1 MSLLT
6 ATTPADA
13 NNAFSQYS
21 TTLALRGFK
30 SRISEIRFPNRSL
43 RTFANRPQNH
53 SFENP
58 SWRIQA
64 VLWQRYSVLLLMK
77 LCSDFEAK
85 STDIQTT
92 MRSEQTVTIP
102 VSLTGMMIQTLKSRS
117 RAQEF
122 EFSSLPGL
130 PTRCGRFETSF
141 ATCTAAGIVLGNEG
155 LELLWRGR
163 RACG

>member
-1 MSLLT
+1 MRIMHSVST
-6 ATTPADA
+6 APHLPSGGLSHEFQKLIPQSFPENVRQSAA
-13 NNAFSQYS
+13 KSQ
-21 TTLALRGFK
+21 L
-30 SRISEIRFPNRSL
+30 
-43 RTFANRPQNH
+43 
-53 SFENP
+53 ENP

-85 STDIQTT
+85 STDVQTT